1 MATNCNYANLCKMID
16 KAAEAYLDEELDPQS
31 AGAQDLVKD
40 VTSMYAVKNN
50 ADQIRHT
57 AKHNTATL
65 KSNRTATILTT
76 TKEVFGTA
84 GGWWFQ
90 NRQINKAFIAEEAGR
105 VLTTKTYRDFVSRT
119 LRLK

>member
-1 MATNCNYANLCKMID
+1 MTNCNYSNLCKMID
-16 KAAEAYLDEELDPQS
+16 KASEAYLDPELDPGS
-31 AGAQDLVKD
+31 ATGRDLVED
-40 VTSMYAVKNN
+40 VSRLYAVKNN
-50 ADQIRHT
+50 ADTVRNT

-65 KSNRTATILTT
+65 KQTKTAAILTT

-84 GGWWFQ
+84 GGWLFQ
-90 NRQINKAFIAEEAGR
+90 NAQINKAFIAEEAGR

>member
-1 MATNCNYANLCKMID
+1 MTNCNYANLCKMID
-16 KAAEAYLDEELDPQS
+16 KAAEAYLDEELDPKT

-40 VTSMYAVKNN
+40 VTTLFAAKTA
-50 ADQIRHT
+50 ADQVRNS

-65 KSNRTATILTT
+65 KQNRTAAILTT

-84 GGWWFQ
+84 GGWLFSDH
-90 NRQINKAFIAEEAGR
+90 QINKAFIAEESGR
-105 VLTTKTYRDFVSRT
+105 VLTTKTYRDFITRT